1 LYQPEHVND
10 TPEANLDLPPAP
22 HRPVPALQCYLA
34 YAAALLVGAVAW
46 WVLQGRGVIEDPF
59 WIGFA
64 VTCASTVVIWAFSV
78 ANDNSSIYDPYWV
91 IAPPILALALKATAG
106 GGLLGEWSARQI
118 CVVACLWIWGTRY
131 HTMYSW
137 SGWRTGLVHEDW
149 RYEEMRS
156 APVPYWLNSLT
167 GMHLFPTVLVYF
179 AFAPAALVLI
189 ADPSTQPALGPWDA
203 LGLIGAL
210 SAVAIELFADEQ
222 LRKYRASGAYAK
234 GGTLRR
240 GLWKFSRHPNYFG
253 EVLFWLSM
261 IPFAVPGGFLSRY
274 PALVLIGPIM
284 MAIFFRFSCWLMDV
298 RSIERRPEYQ
308 QVVDEVSAMVPWW
321 PKKLPSSVP

>member
-1 LYQPEHVND
+1 M
-10 TPEANLDLPPAP
+10 AAS
-22 HRPVPALQCYLA
+22 QCYLA
-34 YAAALLVGAVAW
+34 YGAALLVGALAW
-46 WVLQGRGVIEDPF
+46 WVLEGRGAIEDPF

-64 VTCASTVVIWAFSV
+64 VTCASTVVIWVFSV

-91 IAPPILALALKATAG
+91 IAPPILALALKATG
-106 GGLLGEWSARQI
+106 DGGLFGEWSARQT
-118 CVVACLWIWGTRY
+118 CVVACLWIWAIRY

-149 RYEEMRS
+149 RYEAMRS
-156 APVPYWLNSLT
+156 APLPYWLNSLV

-189 ADPSTQPALGPWDA
+189 AAPSTQPAFGPWDA
-203 LGLIGAL
+203 LGVVGAL

-222 LRKYRASGAYAK
+222 LRKYRATGEYAK
-234 GGTLRR
+234 GGALRR
-240 GLWKFSRHPNYFG
+240 GLWKYSRHPNYFG

-261 IPFAVPGGFLSRY
+261 IPFAVPGGFLSES
-274 PALVLIGPIM
+274 PALVLTGPIM

-298 RSIERRPEYQ
+298 RSLERRPEYQ

-321 PKKLPSSVP
+321 PKKGPPRREAKADQ